1 MKSLRRTVD
10 LRQANTQVIL
20 RHLCFNGSMSRMEIS
35 QQTQLS
41 PGTVTNVTSELLQS
55 GVLIEKGLEESSGGR
70 PRTIVDIN
78 PQYGYF
84 IGVDLG
90 ETQVALELFDLKM
103 NKLCTTVE
111 PVTQEGDMLEQYIG
125 ILQHGCQDLI
135 ACGEISA
142 EKILGVG
149 IGVPGIV
156 EHNGQVSVAA
166 PMWGWQA
173 KPLLDRIEK
182 AVRLPV
188 YIDNGAKAMALAESW
203 FGAGRGVQDMAVILI
218 GTGIGAGIITK
229 GALYRGA
236 TNSAGEWGHTKVALH
251 GRACRCGGKG
261 CLEAYV
267 GAPGILTSLREA
279 GNSPQDDQFQAIGA
293 LVEAYQRGDV
303 AAKRVMDDITL
314 VLGVGIAN
322 LVNLFNPERIEIGG
336 WAGLLIGEAVLDDL
350 SACIKQN
357 ALPLSTKE
365 LYIGLCQLGQD
376 AICTGAACLVLEE
389 FLSANLKFN
398 RGIY

>member
-1 MKSLRRTVD
+1 MKPLRRTVD

-35 QQTQLS
+35 LQTQLS
-41 PGTVTNVTSELLQS
+41 AGTVTNVTSELLQS

-78 PQYGYF
+78 PRHGYL

-103 NKLCTTVE
+103 NKLCTTLE
-111 PVTQEGDMLEQYIG
+111 PVAQEEDMLAQYIC
-125 ILQHGCQDLI
+125 ILQRGCQNLMMQ
-135 ACGEISA
+135 AGLSP

-166 PMWGWQA
+166 PMWNWRSEPVLQLFEQA
-173 KPLLDRIEK
+173 
-182 AVRLPV
+182 VGLPV
-188 YIDNGAKAMALAESW
+188 YIDNGAKAMTLAESW

-236 TNSAGEWGHTKVALH
+236 TNSAGEWGHTKIVLH
-251 GRACRCGGKG
+251 GRQCRCGGQG

-267 GAPGILTSLREA
+267 GAPGILASQREA
-279 GNSPQDDQFQAIGA
+279 GGHPQDDQFVAVGQ
-293 LVEAYQRGDV
+293 LVDAYRRGDPT
-303 AAKRVMDDITL
+303 AERVMQDLTQ
-314 VLGVGIAN
+314 VLGIGIAN

-336 WAGLLIGEAVLDDL
+336 WAGLLIGGALLDDL
-350 SACIKQN
+350 TACVKQN

-365 LYIGLCQLGQD
+365 LSISLCQLGED

>member
-35 QQTQLS
+35 TQTELS
-41 PGTVTNVTSELLQS
+41 PGTVTNVISELLQS
-55 GVLIEKGLEESSGGR
+55 GVLIEKGLEESAGGR

-78 PQYGYF
+78 AQYGYF

-103 NKLCTTVE
+103 HKIGTALE
-111 PVTQEGDMLEQYIG
+111 PVVENENMVEQYIC
-125 ILQHGCQDLI
+125 ILQRGCRRLMEQ
-135 ACGEISA
+135 AGISA
-142 EKILGVG
+142 DKILGVG

-166 PMWGWQA
+166 PMWNWRSEPVLDLVEQA
-173 KPLLDRIEK
+173 IG
-182 AVRLPV
+182 LPV

-236 TNSAGEWGHTKVALH
+236 TNSAGEWGHTKIVLH
-251 GRACRCGGKG
+251 GRKCRCGGQG
-261 CLEAYV
+261 CLEAYA
-267 GAPGILTSLREA
+267 GAPGIQTSQREA
-279 GNSPQDDQFQAIGA
+279 GQQPPADEVQAVTE
-293 LVEAYQRGDV
+293 LVEAHKRGDPV
-303 AAKRVMDDITL
+303 AARVLRETTQ

-322 LVNLFNPERIEIGG
+322 LINLFNPERIEIGG
-336 WAGLLIGEAVLDDL
+336 WAGLLIGGVVLDDL
-350 SACIKQN
+350 AACIKEN

-365 LYIGLCQLGQD
+365 LSIGLCQLGQD

-389 FLSANLKFN
+389 FLSSNLKFN
-398 RGIY
+398 RGVY